1 MKVTVP
7 DMTCNHCVMKIQKA
21 LLISGVK
28 ATIELESHLVTF
40 KKDEDLEIVKKAI
53 TEAGYTV
60 KI

>member
-21 LLISGVK
+21 LLVTGVN
-28 ATIELESHLVTF
+28 ATIDLPTHEVTF
-40 KKDEDLEIVKKAI
+40 KKDEDLDKVKKAI

-60 KI
+60 QV